1 MIDFIHNTPFVL
13 KNTEEIQKLLL
24 HVSLQEGYV
33 LSQFYFHFVSAEEIT
48 RINKKHLSHDYVTDV
63 ITFDYSTD
71 KELKA
76 EAYICPEEVK
86 SNAKKYSQTI
96 ENETVRVLVHAL
108 LHVCGYDDK
117 TDESKQKMRNKE
129 DLYIK
134 IYQTSFK

>member
-1 MIDFIHNTPFVL
+1 MIDFIHTTPFVL
-13 KNTEEIQKLLL
+13 KNIEQIRKLLL
-24 HVSLQEGYV
+24 HVSVQEGYT
-33 LSQFYFHFVSAEEIT
+33 LSQFCFHFVSAEEIT
-48 RINKKHLSHDYVTDV
+48 RINKNHLSHDYATDV

-96 ENETVRVLVHAL
+96 ENEMVRVLVHAL
-108 LHVCGYDDK
+108 LHVCGHDDK
-117 TDESKQKMRNKE
+117 ADESKLKMRNKE

>member
-13 KNTEEIQKLLL
+13 KNKEGLRKLLL

-86 SNAKKYSQTI
+86 SNAKKYSQTF

-117 TDESKQKMRNKE
+117 TDESKLKMRNKE

>member
-1 MIDFIHNTPFVL
+1 MIDFIYTTPFVL
-13 KNTEEIQKLLL
+13 KNTEEIRKLLL
-24 HVSLQEGYV
+24 HISVQEGYT

-48 RINKKHLSHDYVTDV
+48 RINKNHLSHDYATDV

-76 EAYICPEEVK
+76 EAYICPEEVQ
-86 SNAKKYSQTI
+86 SNAKKYSQTT

-108 LHVCGYDDK
+108 LHVCGHDDK
-117 TDESKQKMRNKE
+117 ADESKLKMRKKE

-134 IYQTSFK
+134 VYQTSFK

>member
-1 MIDFIHNTPFVL
+1 MIDFIYTTPFAL
-13 KNTEEIQKLLL
+13 KNTEELRKLLL
-24 HVSLQEGYV
+24 HVSIKEGYT

-48 RINKKHLSHDYVTDV
+48 RINKNHLSHDYATDV

-76 EAYICPEEVK
+76 EAYICPEEVQ
-86 SNAKKYSQTI
+86 SNAKKYRQTI
-96 ENETVRVLVHAL
+96 ENEMVRVLVHAF

-117 TDESKQKMRNKE
+117 ADESKIKMRKKE

-134 IYQTSFK
+134 VYQTTFK